1 MRAEPSLGYC
11 LSSHPL
17 RLTVP
22 PRPARPGRPS
32 ATVLVLVLVLIGAAV
47 AEAQTVA
54 EDKAALEAI
63 YDATGGAQ
71 WTRGANWKTSS
82 PLNEW
87 EDVQTNADGRVENL
101 WLDFNN
107 LVGSLPSALWNLTE
121 LKQLFL
127 GGNPMLTGS
136 IPAQVGN
143 LSKLESF
150 STEESTMLTG
160 EIPAALG
167 NLSQLKYLLL
177 QKNSL
182 SGSIPASLGSLTNLI
197 QLHLNDNSLS
207 GTIPAE
213 LEGLTSLT
221 RLELQN
227 NALTE
232 IPAELGNLTELVYLY
247 LHSNQLSGEIPEE
260 LGQLTKLIQVQLQDN
275 TDLTGVIPFDARQ
288 TALAILR
295 VSNTDLCALPTLHAS
310 WEAAGIDYDGQAC
323 TTPLAER
330 TFLESLYDSL
340 DGANWGDSTNW
351 KSATEPPATWYGVE
365 TNEAGRVTGLSLPNN
380 GLAGVIPAGL
390 EALTG
395 LKTLDLSGNAL
406 TGVIPAALEALTRL
420 RHVDL
425 SGNTLTGGIPS
436 WLGDLE
442 VLAYLDL
449 SDNTLTGNIP
459 VSFTQSALD
468 TLDVSGTTVCMRP
481 DLDFQNWL
489 DAPGIVYRGDHRCE
503 RTDRTALVALYY
515 ATGGP
520 SWTRQGNYWLSDRP
534 LNEWAGV
541 GVNASDDPDPD
552 RVTFVHISAFGLKG
566 RIPREV
572 GDLEFLKSLVLE
584 TDELLTGP
592 LPRELGKLTRLEF
605 LGVSQTGLTGPIPT
619 ELQQL
624 PQLVVLQ
631 IDGTN
636 LCVPR
641 STAFRT
647 WLEGVIDPPGP
658 ITLKTCPGGGGG
670 GGGGTPRTS
679 TPSAVRNLT
688 AAGGNGEV
696 VLTWDAPSS
705 DGGAEIT
712 DYEYRINGSGPWI
725 STGSTETTHTVTGLD
740 NGTPYVFEVRAVN
753 RRGRGR
759 VSNRNRAE
767 ATPDVFTLDFA
778 HFANGEGLTSDLVF
792 VNVGTHPIRPAL
804 SFYDKGGNLI
814 AAESVVEITGD
825 LEVTEDGALSTWT
838 EMEPLGELTIST
850 HGRGEL
856 VSGSVRVVSDG
867 PIGGFLRFDLPG
879 IGVAGV
885 GASSSVRDVLFPA
898 RRQAGGIRTAA
909 ALHNLGEEAMGVNC
923 HLMSAGVAL
932 EAVEIPLEA
941 NGQTSWFIE
950 DVFTMTDTSGF
961 AGSVRCTAPGRGRFT
976 AIAVE
981 MDAAGGIFIPVPVV
995 EVNRGR
1001 AEATTLDFAHFAN
1014 GAGIV
1019 SEMVFVNLET
1029 QPSRPAPTP
1038 FHTDILPSRPAI
1050 YFYDTEG
1057 ALVTAE
1063 SVVDLTEDLEVTE
1076 DGALTVQ
1083 TELEPLGVLTIS
1095 THGRGELVSGS
1106 VRVVSD
1112 GPIGGFLRFDLP
1124 GIGVAG
1130 VGASSSVR
1138 DALFPARRQADGI
1151 STAAAIHNLGEEAM
1165 GVSCQLMQG
1174 GIVLE
1179 EAEIYLEANGQEA
1192 RYIEEWFTGTDTSDF
1207 VGLVRCTAPEG
1218 GMFTGVAV
1226 ELDAGNRIFTTLPV
1240 VPVPE
1245 RMSQE

>member
-1 MRAEPSLGYC
+1 M
-11 LSSHPL
+11 
-17 RLTVP
+17 
-22 PRPARPGRPS
+22 
-32 ATVLVLVLVLIGAAV
+32 
-47 AEAQTVA
+47 
-54 EDKAALEAI
+54 
-63 YDATGGAQ
+63 
-71 WTRGANWKTSS
+71 
-82 PLNEW
+82 
-87 EDVQTNADGRVENL
+87 
-101 WLDFNN
+101 
-107 LVGSLPSALWNLTE
+107 
-121 LKQLFL
+121 
-127 GGNPMLTGS
+127 
-136 IPAQVGN
+136 
-143 LSKLESF
+143 
-150 STEESTMLTG
+150 
-160 EIPAALG
+160 
-167 NLSQLKYLLL
+167 
-177 QKNSL
+177 
-182 SGSIPASLGSLTNLI
+182 
-197 QLHLNDNSLS
+197 
-207 GTIPAE
+207 
-213 LEGLTSLT
+213 EGLTSLT

-288 TALAILR
+288 AALAILR

-340 DGANWGDSTNW
+340 DSANWGDSTNW

-449 SDNTLTGNIP
+449 SDNTLTGSIP

-468 TLDVSGTTVCMRP
+468 TLDVSGTTVCMPP

-520 SWTRQGNYWLSDRP
+520 SWTRQANYWLSDRP

-670 GGGGTPRTS
+670 GSGGGGDGGPRE
-679 TPSAVRNLT
+679 PRPHAPRNLLV
-688 AAGGNGEV
+688 EV
-696 VLTWDAPSS
+696 GDGQVTLRWDAPED
-705 DGGAEIT
+705 DGGAAIT
-712 DYEYRINGSGPWI
+712 DYEYRIDGKGDWI
-725 STGSTETTHTVTGLD
+725 STGSTDTTHTVTGLD
-740 NGTPYVFEVRAVN
+740 NGREYTFEVRAVN
-753 RRGRGR
+753 RNRKGRASDR
-759 VSNRNRAE
+759 VE
-767 ATPDVFTLDFA
+767 ATA
-778 HFANGEGLTSDLVF
+778 
-792 VNVGTHPIRPAL
+792 R
-804 SFYDKGGNLI
+804 
-814 AAESVVEITGD
+814 
-825 LEVTEDGALSTWT
+825 
-838 EMEPLGELTIST
+838 MPL
-850 HGRGEL
+850 
-856 VSGSVRVVSDG
+856 
-867 PIGGFLRFDLPG
+867 
-879 IGVAGV
+879 A
-885 GASSSVRDVLFPA
+885 
-898 RRQAGGIRTAA
+898 
-909 ALHNLGEEAMGVNC
+909 
-923 HLMSAGVAL
+923 
-932 EAVEIPLEA
+932 
-941 NGQTSWFIE
+941 
-950 DVFTMTDTSGF
+950 
-961 AGSVRCTAPGRGRFT
+961 
-976 AIAVE
+976 
-981 MDAAGGIFIPVPVV
+981 
-995 EVNRGR
+995 
-1001 AEATTLDFAHFAN
+1001 LDFAHFAN

-1019 SEMVFVNLET
+1019 SDLVFVNVSPRPI
-1029 QPSRPAPTP
+1029 QPA
-1038 FHTDILPSRPAI
+1038 L
-1050 YFYDTEG
+1050 YFYDPG
-1057 ALVTAE
+1057 GDPIDPASLVDVT
-1063 SVVDLTEDLEVTE
+1063 VDMEVTE
-1076 DGALTVQ
+1076 DGSLIVLTAM
-1083 TELEPLGVLTIS
+1083 EPLGELTIR

-1106 VRVVSD
+1106 VKVVSE
-1112 GPIGGFLRFDLP
+1112 GPIGGVLRYSVPSVGMAGVGASPPVRDVLFPARRQEGGITTAAALHNVGAEAMGVSCHLMSGGVALEEAEIALEANGQTSWYIDEAFPATDTSDFSGSVRCAATGAGRFTAIAAEMDAARHIFTTVPVVEVNRGRAGAATLDFAHFANGPWITDLVFVNRETRPSGPPLSPFHTAVPPTRPAIYFYDTAGNPIAPASVVDITVDLEVTEDGALTLRTEMEPLSVLTISTHGRGALVSGSVRVVSEGPIGGTVRFDHP

-1130 VGASSSVR
+1130 VEASSPVN
-1138 DALFPARRQADGI
+1138 DAIFPVRRQEGGI
-1151 STAAAIHNLGEEAM
+1151 TTGVALHNLESSPELVRCELRKE
-1165 GVSCQLMQG
+1165 GVLLDDET
-1174 GIVLE
+1174 IPL
-1179 EAEIYLEANGQEA
+1179 AANGQTS
-1192 RYIEEWFTGTDTSDF
+1192 WFIDATFPATDTSDF
-1207 VGLVRCTAPEG
+1207 SGSVRCSATGEGLFTA
-1218 GMFTGVAV
+1218 VAL
-1226 ELDAGNRIFTTLPV
+1226 EMDAGNRIFTTLPV

-1245 RMSQE
+1245 RMPQE